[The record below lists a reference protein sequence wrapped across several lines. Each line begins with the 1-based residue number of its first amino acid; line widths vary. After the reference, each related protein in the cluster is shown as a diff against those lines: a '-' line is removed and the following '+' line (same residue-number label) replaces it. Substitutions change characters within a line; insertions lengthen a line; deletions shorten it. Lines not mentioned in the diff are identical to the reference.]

1 MNSDPAV
8 VAAATIANSIKGS
21 YPLPHELAQVIRE
34 AYAPTLDEQIKS
46 VWAVINGGPCPCCGQ
61 AEGNMC
67 RCAAFAS
74 LLAAKD
80 AMVNEANAERDRLA
94 AEVERLQRELAAA
107 DDESAKR
114 GSEILDLQQK
124 NAELRKELTECDRI
138 AGQISETVGV
148 PCDKRQYPILRAA
161 SGVDQLLAEVAK
173 NVAAKVSELQR
184 DAERLKYVEEN
195 HARAHSLH
203 MDGTFC
209 WSFRGLL
216 NGRVKTFREAID
228 AAMKEA
234 K

>member
-1 MNSDPAV
+1 MTSSSHNHPKVPARDEDGRL
-8 VAAATIANSIKGS
+8 IRQEDWNF
-21 YPLPHELAQVIRE
+21 LAERCD
-34 AYAPTLDEQIKS
+34 TLAKT
-46 VWAVINGGPCPCCGQ
+46 
-61 AEGNMC
+61 
-67 RCAAFAS
+67 
-74 LLAAKD
+74 LAAKD
-80 AMVNEANAERDRLA
+80 AEVAGWLRTSQVQDERIDELRAERDSLA